1 MLQNICLYKTLSLTC
16 LACRSNRTYCWHWS
30 KRLFFRVQK
39 WRTRFSLCSSSLR
52 MAKHKKTHKTTSM
65 HNYKHSGTIAYRPTV
80 YFAGIMPLSSP
91 DLWLGTQWLDCG
103 WRPQACSHCFDGCIW
118 ERPLR
123 YDELKY
129 TPRTREIK
137 HSVESVHISLN
148 CTVTSSFTM
157 LIASEVLVLRK
168 YFSQGFFITNENI
181 FYMLWPILT
190 DTYVVTYGEILLQM
204 QFLKI

>member
-1 MLQNICLYKTLSLTC
+1 MLQNLCLCKTLSLTC

-30 KRLFFRVQK
+30 KRLFFIVQK

-52 MAKHKKTHKTTSM
+52 MAKQRQHQCS
-65 HNYKHSGTIAYRPTV
+65 YKHSDTIAYTPTV

-91 DLWLGTQWLDCG
+91 DLWLGTLWLDCG

-123 YDELKY
+123 YDVLTY

-137 HSVESVHISLN
+137 QPVELVHIN
-148 CTVTSSFTM
+148 CTETSSFTM
-157 LIASEVLVLRK
+157 LIASEVLWVLRK
-168 YFSQGFFITNENI
+168 YFSQGFFITNETI
-181 FYMLWPILT
+181 FFTCCDLFLLT
-190 DTYVVTYGEILLQM
+190 HVVTYGEILQQT

>member
-1 MLQNICLYKTLSLTC
+1 MLQNICQYKTLSFTC

-65 HNYKHSGTIAYRPTV
+65 RNYIHSGTTAYRPTV

-103 WRPQACSHCFDGCIW
+103 WRPQACSRCFDGCIW
-118 ERPLR
+118 EKLLR
-123 YDELKY
+123 YDVLKY

-137 HSVESVHISLN
+137 HSVESVPISLN

-157 LIASEVLVLRK
+157 LIASEVLNILVKVSLLQMKVVL
-168 YFSQGFFITNENI
+168 
-181 FYMLWPILT
+181 YMLWPILP
-190 DTYVVTYGEILLQM
+190 DTYVVTYGDILLQM